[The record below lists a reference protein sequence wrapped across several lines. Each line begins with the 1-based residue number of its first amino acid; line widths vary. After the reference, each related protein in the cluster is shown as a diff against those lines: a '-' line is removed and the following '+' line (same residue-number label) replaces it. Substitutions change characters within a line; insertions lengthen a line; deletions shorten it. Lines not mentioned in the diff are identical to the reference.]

1 MTNEVR
7 AYMCSAPLEADV
19 TELCH
24 AGSSNVQY
32 QRLDI
37 SDPASVEDFGK
48 WAKAELR
55 TVSVLVNNAGES
67 CFL

>member
-1 MTNEVR
+1 M
-7 AYMCSAPLEADV
+7 
-19 TELCH
+19 
-24 AGSSNVQY
+24 QF

-37 SDPASVEDFGK
+37 SDPASVEDFGR

-67 CFL
+67 CFLWMLWQIKRALLTA